1 MSRSESILSTLIDQV
16 AELLGYSYL
25 KDLQK
30 QAIVFFKGQRHF
42 HLCASRLGKSL
53 CYIMLAM
60 LFDRLRGRE
69 YKSIALVVSL
79 LLSLMKDVFFLYP
92 SE

>member
-1 MSRSESILSTLIDQV
+1 MSRRESISSTLIDQV
-16 AELLGYSYL
+16 AELLGYSL

-30 QAIVFFKGQRHF
+30 QGILFFKGQRHF

-69 YKSIALVVSL
+69 
-79 LLSLMKDVFFLYP
+79 
-92 SE
+92 